1 MRIGVVGAGIVGP
14 TLAHWLVR
22 GGHAPTLIERAPR
35 FRAGGYMID
44 FWGVGYEVAARMGV
58 LPRLLR
64 VGYDVE
70 EVRFVDGD
78 GRRTGGFPVDVI
90 RRLTGG
96 RFTSVPR
103 GELARVLYAA
113 IADRVETIFGANVSG
128 IEEKPSGVRIHFAR
142 HAPREFDLVV
152 GADGLHSV
160 VRRLRFGPQE
170 RYERSLGYRVAVFDV
185 EGYRPRDELV
195 SVGHSTPGRLATRFA
210 LRDNRTMVLLVF
222 QERFVSGPE
231 PRDDREAKD
240 LLRRIFAD
248 AGWECPR
255 LLDAMAEVPDLYF
268 DRVSQ
273 IHLPTWSRG
282 RVVLIGDAA
291 ACVSLLAGEGA
302 GLAMTQAY
310 VLAGELA
317 SCDSASVERALAR
330 YERRLRPLVER
341 KQKAARRFASTFT
354 PATRIGI
361 WLRDQATRLMALPPV
376 ARVLI
381 GRNLVDDF
389 ELPTYEL
396 PGSVVD
402 VGRNV
407 AS

>member
-1 MRIGVVGAGIVGP
+1 M
-14 TLAHWLVR
+14 
-22 GGHAPTLIERAPR
+22 
-35 FRAGGYMID
+35 
-44 FWGVGYEVAARMGV
+44 
-58 LPRLLR
+58 
-64 VGYDVE
+64 
-70 EVRFVDGD
+70 
-78 GRRTGGFPVDVI
+78 
-90 RRLTGG
+90 
-96 RFTSVPR
+96 
-103 GELARVLYAA
+103 
-113 IADRVETIFGANVSG
+113 
-128 IEEKPSGVRIHFAR
+128 
-142 HAPREFDLVV
+142 
-152 GADGLHSV
+152 
-160 VRRLRFGPQE
+160 
-170 RYERSLGYRVAVFDV
+170 AVFDV

-210 LRDNRTMVLLVF
+210 LRDNRTMVLLVC

-255 LLDAMAEVPDLYF
+255 LLDAMAGVPDLYF

-291 ACVSLLAGEGA
+291 ACVSLLAGEGV

-361 WLRDQATRLMALPPV
+361 WLRDQATRLSREGLNRPESRGRLRASRLRAAQLGGG
-376 ARVLI
+376 ARVLAAK
-381 GRNLVDDF
+381 GRGDLIAPSTRAATASQSRTLRF
-389 ELPTYEL
+389 SCRRGSSIERLRTR
-396 PGSVVD
+396 PGVRCRATS
-402 VGRNV
+402 
-407 AS
+407 